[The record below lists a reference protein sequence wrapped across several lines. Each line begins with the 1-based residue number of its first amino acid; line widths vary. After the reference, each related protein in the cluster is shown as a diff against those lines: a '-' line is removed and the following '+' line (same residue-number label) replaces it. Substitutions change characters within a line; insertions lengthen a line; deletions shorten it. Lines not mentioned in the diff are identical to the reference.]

1 MINRISLRH
10 TKTTI
15 FRELNELD
23 RLDIYD
29 SNLEYLD
36 NIMKY
41 YLDLQDGIDELD
53 NIREDY
59 YLLLI
64 NISKIYKLIN
74 KSIYYLNKWFE
85 LDNKLYREVLLI
97 DNNRGYFINDLITLY
112 KDDYYS
118 FNNKLNKLI
127 LLVIQNKNTG
137 VCTKGLEIKLTALP
151 DNSTCNLTDNEYS
164 CELVI
169 RPDTISYL
177 ACSIVQHYS
186 KSKVKLAKLMPD
198 FSKIRDWSNEK
209 E

>member
-64 NISKIYKLIN
+64 NISKIIIPLFFIELLNSSLGTCKYPLI
-74 KSIYYLNKWFE
+74 
-85 LDNKLYREVLLI
+85 
-97 DNNRGYFINDLITLY
+97 
-112 KDDYYS
+112 
-118 FNNKLNKLI
+118 
-127 LLVIQNKNTG
+127 
-137 VCTKGLEIKLTALP
+137 
-151 DNSTCNLTDNEYS
+151 
-164 CELVI
+164 
-169 RPDTISYL
+169 
-177 ACSIVQHYS
+177 
-186 KSKVKLAKLMPD
+186 
-198 FSKIRDWSNEK
+198 
-209 E
+209 

>member
-85 LDNKLYREVLLI
+85 CNNTLYREVLLI
-97 DNNRGYFINDLITLY
+97 NKNRGYFINDLVTLY
-112 KDDYYS
+112 KDNYYNFKDKLNNYNLRYNLYNYDYYLL
-118 FNNKLNKLI
+118 FCLLGKLNKIKFSCDIDNNIKNIKELI
-127 LLVIQNKNTG
+127 YYVDNALELL
-137 VCTKGLEIKLTALP
+137 
-151 DNSTCNLTDNEYS
+151 EY
-164 CELVI
+164 
-169 RPDTISYL
+169 Y
-177 ACSIVQHYS
+177 
-186 KSKVKLAKLMPD
+186 
-198 FSKIRDWSNEK
+198 K
-209 E
+209 EY

>member
-15 FRELNELD
+15 FCELNELD

-112 KDDYYS
+112 KEDYYS
-118 FNNKLNKLI
+118 FNNKLNKYNLRYNLYNYDYY
-127 LLVIQNKNTG
+127 LLFCLLGKINK
-137 VCTKGLEIKLTALP
+137 IK
-151 DNSTCNLTDNEYS
+151 
-164 CELVI
+164 
-169 RPDTISYL
+169 
-177 ACSIVQHYS
+177 
-186 KSKVKLAKLMPD
+186 
-198 FSKIRDWSNEK
+198 FSKDINNNIKNIK
-209 E
+209 ELIYYVDYTLEFLEEYKDY

>member
-74 KSIYYLNKWFE
+74 KSI
-85 LDNKLYREVLLI
+85 
-97 DNNRGYFINDLITLY
+97 
-112 KDDYYS
+112 
-118 FNNKLNKLI
+118 
-127 LLVIQNKNTG
+127 
-137 VCTKGLEIKLTALP
+137 
-151 DNSTCNLTDNEYS
+151 
-164 CELVI
+164 
-169 RPDTISYL
+169 
-177 ACSIVQHYS
+177 
-186 KSKVKLAKLMPD
+186 
-198 FSKIRDWSNEK
+198 
-209 E
+209 

>member
-41 YLDLQDGIDELD
+41 YLDLQDGIDELKY
-53 NIREDY
+53 IREDY

-74 KSIYYLNKWFE
+74 KSI
-85 LDNKLYREVLLI
+85 
-97 DNNRGYFINDLITLY
+97 
-112 KDDYYS
+112 
-118 FNNKLNKLI
+118 
-127 LLVIQNKNTG
+127 
-137 VCTKGLEIKLTALP
+137 
-151 DNSTCNLTDNEYS
+151 
-164 CELVI
+164 
-169 RPDTISYL
+169 
-177 ACSIVQHYS
+177 
-186 KSKVKLAKLMPD
+186 
-198 FSKIRDWSNEK
+198 
-209 E
+209 

>member
-85 LDNKLYREVLLI
+85 CNNTLYREVLLI
-97 DNNRGYFINDLITLY
+97 NKSRGYFINDLVTLY
-112 KDDYYS
+112 KDNYYNFKDKLNNYNLRYNLYNYDYYLL
-118 FNNKLNKLI
+118 FCLLGKLNKIKFSSDIDNNIKNIKELI
-127 LLVIQNKNTG
+127 HYVDNALELL
-137 VCTKGLEIKLTALP
+137 
-151 DNSTCNLTDNEYS
+151 EY
-164 CELVI
+164 
-169 RPDTISYL
+169 Y
-177 ACSIVQHYS
+177 
-186 KSKVKLAKLMPD
+186 
-198 FSKIRDWSNEK
+198 K
-209 E
+209 EY

>member
-112 KDDYYS
+112 KEDYYS
-118 FNNKLNKLI
+118 FNNKLNKYNLRYNLYNYDYY
-127 LLVIQNKNTG
+127 LLFCLLGKINK
-137 VCTKGLEIKLTALP
+137 IK
-151 DNSTCNLTDNEYS
+151 
-164 CELVI
+164 
-169 RPDTISYL
+169 
-177 ACSIVQHYS
+177 
-186 KSKVKLAKLMPD
+186 
-198 FSKIRDWSNEK
+198 FSKDINNNIKNIK
-209 E
+209 ELIYYVDYTLEFLEEYKDY